1 MAGEHVGQGG
11 EGRAVFDAGNEVLCG
26 AQRKAVTADAD
37 HAGRRRV
44 DGEQFGVAIEAARI
58 AGVDAAIRRLQGT
71 LALGGPMVPHGAF
84 PPGTERNGV
93 PKLKTADGGIDT
105 GYACRLD
112 RDTKLL
118 AIDAPPA
125 GVISVGGYR
134 FALRAA
140 QDLVAG
146 IEDGSTLAALPDMLA
161 GHRLAGAGAD
171 RDAICD
177 ALLAHGANPLLVA
190 AFRARKSSQQSS
202 AA

>member
-11 EGRAVFDAGNEVLCG
+11 VRRAVFDAGNEVLCG
-26 AQRKAVTADAD
+26 AQRKAVPADAD

-58 AGVDAAIRRLQGT
+58 AGVDAAIRRLQFRHAV
-71 LALGGPMVPHGAF
+71 ALGTGR
-84 PPGTERNGV
+84 ERAV
-93 PKLKTADGGIDT
+93 RDHRAAKRERALKTADGGIDT

-118 AIDAPPA
+118 TIDAPPA

-161 GHRLAGAGAD
+161 GHRLAGAGE
-171 RDAICD
+171 
-177 ALLAHGANPLLVA
+177 
-190 AFRARKSSQQSS
+190 
-202 AA
+202 